1 MIKET
6 LCETFYSTQLQ
17 IVLNEHSNKT
27 EYIILPVNDC
37 LFESDWT
44 VGTQNL
50 HCKVHCEQDSTFQS
64 FKVIKV
70 FRDNSSDKEK
80 ENQS

>member
-6 LCETFYSTQLQ
+6 LCETFYSTQLE
-17 IVLNEHSNKT
+17 IVQNTVIKLIL
-27 EYIILPVNDC
+27 YLPVNDC

-50 HCKVHCEQDSTFQS
+50 HCKVHYEQDSTFQS

>member
-1 MIKET
+1 MIKES

-17 IVLNEHSNKT
+17 IVLNTVIKLSIL
-27 EYIILPVNDC
+27 YLPVNDC